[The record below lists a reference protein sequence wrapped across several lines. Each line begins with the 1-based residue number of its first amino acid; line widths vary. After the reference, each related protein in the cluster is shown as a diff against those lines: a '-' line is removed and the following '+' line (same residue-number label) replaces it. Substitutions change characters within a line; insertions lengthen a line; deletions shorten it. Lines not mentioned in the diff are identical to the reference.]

1 MKSGIILET
10 KEYKKAQNAFRLAVT
25 AKKQA
30 NETKVFLMGEA
41 VECEGLTNEKY
52 NVDGKLR
59 NYVNAGGKI
68 LACGTCIKSRSVIQR
83 TLWKFAQSLQWLIV

>member
-1 MKSGIILET
+1 MD
-10 KEYKKAQNAFRLAVT
+10 
-25 AKKQA
+25 
-30 NETKVFLMGEA
+30 EA

-68 LACGTCIKSRSVIQR
+68 LACGTCIKSRSV
-83 TLWKFAQSLQWLIV
+83 T